1 MFDAVNKTSNDME
14 FSSSVQNGNQP
25 NCGKNLKLK
34 SMEFVHVLY
43 NSRTTGFAQVMEN
56 LESHGIL

>member
-14 FSSSVQNGNQP
+14 FSSSVQNVNQP

-34 SMEFVHVLY
+34 FMEFVHVLY
-43 NSRTTGFAQVMEN
+43 NSRIN
-56 LESHGIL
+56 LL